1 MNNGFS
7 SLSSNDQSK
16 HERYGRK
23 KFNPIFSHKTEKIN
37 VQDFFIYKTLPP
49 LHTDDPS
56 GDEGYPNQDQDR
68 SSTGYASIPVTGTIP
83 DDIDV
88 PEPDFVK
95 PEPRISNLPRKPS
108 IVPQSRR
115 RPRHYSDNRSSSTQ
129 TLEKDVIGS
138 TPELLILF
146 I

>member
-1 MNNGFS
+1 M
-7 SLSSNDQSK
+7 
-16 HERYGRK
+16 
-23 KFNPIFSHKTEKIN
+23 
-37 VQDFFIYKTLPP
+37 
-49 LHTDDPS
+49 HTDDPS
-56 GDEGYPNQDQDR
+56 GDEGYPNQDKDMNWN
-68 SSTGYASIPVTGTIP
+68 STGYASIPVTQTIP
-83 DDIDV
+83 NDIDL
-88 PEPDFVK
+88 PEPDFAKSK
-95 PEPRISNLPRKPS
+95 PGNSNLPRKPS